1 MSNLFS
7 SFYFQF
13 AYFKRILE
21 REKKRR
27 LVESDS
33 EDGEEEEKDDEAGGD
48 QNMDDVDDD
57 NEKEEKE
64 PKPKKRETKRA
75 KPDVESG
82 EARTGEARTGEARTG
97 DSGYGATARSEAAAI
112 TKDQLAKFQSVLCTV
127 FEECHVQQ
135 VPMDMVREKT
145 LPKTQL
151 NEAQMMACIEQMSNE
166 NKVMLASDILYLI

>member
-48 QNMDDVDDD
+48 QNM
-57 NEKEEKE
+57 E

-75 KPDVESG
+75 KPDVES
-82 EARTGEARTGEARTG
+82 GEARTGEARTG

-135 VPMDMVREKT
+135 VPMDVVREKT

>member
-82 EARTGEARTGEARTG
+82 EARTGEARTG

-135 VPMDMVREKT
+135 VPMDVVREKT

>member
-21 REKKRR
+21 REKKRQ

-75 KPDVESG
+75 KLDVESG
-82 EARTGEARTGEARTG
+82 KARTG
-97 DSGYGATARSEAAAI
+97 DSGYGATTGSEAAAI

-127 FEECHVQQ
+127 FEELHVQQ
-135 VPMDMVREKT
+135 VPMDVVREKT

-166 NKVMLASDILYLI
+166 NKVMLASNILYLS

>member
-1 MSNLFS
+1 MSNPFS

-57 NEKEEKE
+57 NKKEEKE

-75 KPDVESG
+75 KPDVES
-82 EARTGEARTGEARTG
+82 GEARTGEARTG

-127 FEECHVQQ
+127 FEELHVQQ
-135 VPMDMVREKT
+135 VPMDVVREKT

>member
-57 NEKEEKE
+57 NKKEEKE

-75 KPDVESG
+75 KPDVES
-82 EARTGEARTGEARTG
+82 GEARTGEARTG

>member
-82 EARTGEARTGEARTG
+82 EARTGEARTG

-135 VPMDMVREKT
+135 VPMDVVREKT

-166 NKVMLASDILYLI
+166 NKVMLASNILYLI